1 MATRKWWEFINDMWK
16 FIKKH
21 NESPRDWDMLMHDAA
36 VIINRHK
43 IFKKIMFDV
52 IEIWENEER
61 RD

>member
-1 MATRKWWEFINDMWK
+1 MADRKWWEFINDMWK

-21 NESPRDWDMLMHDAA
+21 NESPRDWNMLMHDAA
-36 VIINRHK
+36 VIINRHEV
-43 IFKKIMFDV
+43 FKKIMFDI

>member
-1 MATRKWWEFINDMWK
+1 MAARKWWEFINDMWK

-36 VIINRHK
+36 VIINRLEV
-43 IFKKIMFDV
+43 FKKIIFDV